1 MATNSQAFVQTA
13 QLQSRQGSRSKLWA
27 GRIITTL
34 AALFMLF
41 DSVMHLLKPAPVVE
55 AFARLGLPLSLS
67 VPLGTIALICVAFYA
82 LPETSVL
89 GAVLLTGYLGGAV
102 ATNLLVRD
110 PLFETIFPVLI
121 GVLVWAGIFL
131 RDQRLR
137 ALFPWRSSL

>member
-1 MATNSQAFVQTA
+1 MKSPKDSEEKVMATNSQAFVQTA

-67 VPLGTIALICVAFYA
+67 VPLGIMALICVAFYA

-89 GAVLLTGYLGGAV
+89 G
-102 ATNLLVRD
+102 
-110 PLFETIFPVLI
+110 
-121 GVLVWAGIFL
+121 
-131 RDQRLR
+131 
-137 ALFPWRSSL
+137 